1 MRIASTPTSI
11 LHLVH
16 IFKKSMDTSPLEKQN
31 VPLKKVAFLKDLVH
45 YVITALVIVVPIRM
59 WVAQPFIVNGASM
72 DTTFAHGEYLIVD
85 ELSYRFQEPARGD
98 VVVFKY
104 PLEPKKYF
112 IKRIIALPGETIS
125 VKNQDVTIINT
136 ENPKGFKLNEPYVHT
151 QTFGDLKKTLGPDE
165 YFVMGDN
172 RLVSSDSRFWGSL
185 PKKNII
191 GRPFVRLLPFSRIDY
206 LPGTE
211 TNVPLTKN

>member
-1 MRIASTPTSI
+1 
-11 LHLVH
+11 
-16 IFKKSMDTSPLEKQN
+16 
-31 VPLKKVAFLKDLVH
+31 
-45 YVITALVIVVPIRM
+45 
-59 WVAQPFIVNGASM
+59 M